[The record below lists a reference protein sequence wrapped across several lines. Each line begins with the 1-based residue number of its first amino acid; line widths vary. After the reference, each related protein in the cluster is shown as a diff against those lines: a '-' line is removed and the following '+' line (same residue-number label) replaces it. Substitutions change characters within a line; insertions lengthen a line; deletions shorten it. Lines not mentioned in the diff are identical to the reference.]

1 MKSTNKIIT
10 GACVFVMLLI
20 FAVPFTVFAGSFDGS
35 KTLLC
40 APQSAVECGP
50 DGSCQQVSPTS
61 VNLPDFFQIDF
72 KNKTINKIAG
82 SENHMGSKIDRMEV
96 LDSKLI
102 LQGADDGVEGVR
114 DGLAWSM
121 TIAQDTGKLVL
132 SAAGES
138 EAFVIFG
145 ACTARQ

>member
-1 MKSTNKIIT
+1 MYTLVI
-10 GACVFVMLLI
+10 LLI
-20 FAVPFTVFAGSFDGS
+20 FGVPYTVLAGSFDGS

-72 KNKTINKIAG
+72 KEKMITRVTG
-82 SENHMGSKIDRMEV
+82 SEKHRGSKIKNMEV
-96 LDSKLI
+96 LDSKLV
-102 LQGADDGVEGVR
+102 LQGADDGIENVR
-114 DGLAWSM
+114 DGIAWSM
-121 TIAQDTGKLVL
+121 TIAQDTGKLVA
-132 SAAGES
+132 SAAGDG

-145 ACTARQ
+145 ACTAR

>member
-1 MKSTNKIIT
+1 MKSTNKLIT
-10 GACVFVMLLI
+10 GVCAFVMLLI
-20 FAVPFTVFAGSFDGS
+20 FAVPFTVFADSFDGS

-72 KNKTINKIAG
+72 KNEMINRVAG
-82 SENHMGSKIDRMEV
+82 SENHKGSKIDRMEV
-96 LDSKLI
+96 LDNKLI
-102 LQGADDGVEGVR
+102 LQGADDGVEDVR

-121 TIAQDTGKLVL
+121 TIAQDTGKLIA

-138 EAFVIFG
+138 EAFVIYG
-145 ACTARQ
+145 ACTVR

>member
-1 MKSTNKIIT
+1 MKSTSKMRT
-10 GACVFVMLLI
+10 GLCTFVMLLI

-72 KNKTINKIAG
+72 KAKMITRVSG
-82 SENHMGSKIDRMEV
+82 STNQKGSKIKSIEV

-102 LQGADDGVEGVR
+102 LQGSDDGLEGVR

-121 TIAQDTGKLVL
+121 SITQDTGKLVA
-132 SAAGES
+132 SAAGEQ

-145 ACTARQ
+145 ACTVR

>member
-1 MKSTNKIIT
+1 MKSTSKMRT
-10 GACVFVMLLI
+10 GMCGLVMLLI
-20 FAVPFTVFAGSFDGS
+20 FAVPYTVVAGSFDGS

-50 DGSCQQVSPTS
+50 DGGCQQVSPTS

-72 KNKTINKIAG
+72 KEKMISRISN
-82 SENHMGSKIDRMEV
+82 SEKHKGSKIENMEV

-102 LQGADDGVEGVR
+102 LQGADDGIENVR
-114 DGLAWSM
+114 DGIAWSM
-121 TIAQDTGKLVL
+121 TIAQDTGKLVA
-132 SAAGES
+132 SAAGDG

-145 ACTARQ
+145 ACTER

>member
-1 MKSTNKIIT
+1 
-10 GACVFVMLLI
+10 MLLI
-20 FAVPFTVFAGSFDGS
+20 LAIPCTVLAGSFDGS

-50 DGSCQQVSPTS
+50 DGSCQQVSPNS

-72 KNKTINKIAG
+72 KAKMITRISG
-82 SENHMGSKIDRMEV
+82 SADQKGSKIDNIEV

-102 LQGADDGVEGVR
+102 LQGADDGVENVR

-121 TIAQDTGKLVL
+121 SIAQDTGKLVA
-132 SAAGES
+132 SAAGDG

-145 ACTARQ
+145 ACTER

>member
-1 MKSTNKIIT
+1 MKSTSKLRIGMYTLVI
-10 GACVFVMLLI
+10 LLI
-20 FAVPFTVFAGSFDGS
+20 FGVPYTVLAGSFDGS

-72 KNKTINKIAG
+72 KEKMITRVTG
-82 SENHMGSKIDRMEV
+82 SEKHRGSKIKNMEV
-96 LDSKLI
+96 LDSKLV
-102 LQGADDGVEGVR
+102 LQDR
-114 DGLAWSM
+114 
-121 TIAQDTGKLVL
+121 
-132 SAAGES
+132 

-145 ACTARQ
+145 ACTAR

>member
-1 MKSTNKIIT
+1 MKSTSRMRT
-10 GACVFVMLLI
+10 GMCSLVMLLI
-20 FAVPFTVFAGSFDGS
+20 LAVPFTVFAGSFDGS
-35 KTLLC
+35 KNLLC

-72 KNKTINKIAG
+72 KAKMITRVTG
-82 SENHMGSKIDRMEV
+82 SEKHKGSKIDNMEV

-102 LQGADDGVEGVR
+102 LQGADDGVENVR

-121 TIAQDTGKLVL
+121 TIAQDTGKLVA
-132 SAAGES
+132 SAAGDG

-145 ACTARQ
+145 ACTAR

>member
-1 MKSTNKIIT
+1 MKSTSKIRT
-10 GACVFVMLLI
+10 GRFGLVMLLI
-20 FAVPFTVFAGSFDGS
+20 FAVPFTVTAGSFDGS

-72 KNKTINKIAG
+72 KAKMITRISGNANQQ
-82 SENHMGSKIDRMEV
+82 GSKIDRMEV
-96 LDSKLI
+96 LDSKMI
-102 LQGADDGVEGVR
+102 LQGADDGLEGVR

-121 TIAQDTGKLVL
+121 AIAQDSGKLVA
-132 SAAGES
+132 SAAGEG

-145 ACTARQ
+145 ACTVR

>member
-1 MKSTNKIIT
+1 MKSTHRMRT
-10 GACVFVMLLI
+10 GLCSLVLLLI
-20 FAVPFTVFAGSFDGS
+20 CAVPFTVLAGSFDGS

-40 APQSAVECGP
+40 APQSASECGP

-72 KNKTINKIAG
+72 KEKMITRVAG
-82 SENHMGSKIDRMEV
+82 SEKHKGSKIDNMEV

-102 LQGADDGVEGVR
+102 LQGADDGIENVR
-114 DGLAWSM
+114 DGIAWSL
-121 TIAQDTGKLVL
+121 TIAQDTGRFVAG
-132 SAAGES
+132 AAGDS

-145 ACTARQ
+145 ACTPR